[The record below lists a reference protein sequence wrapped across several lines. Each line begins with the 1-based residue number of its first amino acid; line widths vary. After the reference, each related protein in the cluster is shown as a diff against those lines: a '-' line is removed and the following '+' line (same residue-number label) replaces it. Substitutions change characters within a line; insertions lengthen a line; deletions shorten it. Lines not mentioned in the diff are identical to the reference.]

1 MSIDAVQK
9 ANSGH
14 PGMPMGMADV
24 ATVLF
29 KDFLNFNPKKP
40 NWINR
45 DRFVLSAGHG
55 SMLLYSLLYLTGHKS
70 ISLNDIKNFRQL
82 NSICAGH
89 PEYVFNSGIET
100 TTGPL
105 GQGLA
110 KKAQKVGQAAGDMAA
125 QKLLKPGTEIPIGG
139 QNVKVDKVSGNEVIL
154 ADPKNKNA
162 PKTIVQKKDP
172 IIKQALKSITT

>member
-1 MSIDAVQK
+1 MRFNEFNINEKGEKLDEILQA
-9 ANSGH
+9 AG
-14 PGMPMGMADV
+14 GMAV
-24 ATVLF
+24 
-29 KDFLNFNPKKP
+29 
-40 NWINR
+40 R
-45 DRFVLSAGHG
+45 AGIQG
-55 SMLLYSLLYLTGHKS
+55 AKT
-70 ISLNDIKNFRQL
+70 QL
-82 NSICAGH
+82 GAVGNKMGKGVKAVG
-89 PEYVFNSGIET
+89 NMAANKAKQ
-100 TTGPL
+100 L

>member
-1 MSIDAVQK
+1 MKSGNAVIALDEHLNLAGFCYIETWEEK
-9 ANSGH
+9 KYVANSGLIV
-14 PGMPMGMADV
+14 D
-24 ATVLF
+24 
-29 KDFLNFNPKKP
+29 PK
-40 NWINR
+40 
-45 DRFVLSAGHG
+45 
-55 SMLLYSLLYLTGHKS
+55 
-70 ISLNDIKNFRQL
+70 FR
-82 NSICAGH
+82 
-89 PEYVFNSGIET
+89 
-100 TTGPL
+100 